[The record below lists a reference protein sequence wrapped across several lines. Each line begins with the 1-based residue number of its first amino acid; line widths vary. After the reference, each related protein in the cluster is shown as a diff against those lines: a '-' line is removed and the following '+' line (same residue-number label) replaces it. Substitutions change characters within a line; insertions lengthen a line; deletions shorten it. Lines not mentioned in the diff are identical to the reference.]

1 MKISKKEKIRLGIIF
16 AVVVVILVLIFVVVP
31 RFIVVDDINKFDRL
45 MIGNKVIFGN
55 TLCNNTWR
63 VEWKWGSKVLLVN
76 EKSLQDGFYTEE
88 YVRRPPMYLA
98 PEFVVWDWGL
108 NGYFEYEIANVYLD
122 RLNEKYINCVFSS
135 KEREMMCEPIFIR
148 AKHITW
154 FDLNRE
160 NVDDHR
166 SELES
171 RDYEYYP
178 AVWIDTA
185 LINSD
190 K

>member
-1 MKISKKEKIRLGIIF
+1 MRICGNSKREKILCLILL
-16 AVVVVILVLIFVVVP
+16 ILVLIFAVVP
-31 RFIVVDDINKFDRL
+31 RFIVVEDINKFDRL

-55 TLCNNTWR
+55 SLCNNTWR
-63 VEWKWGSKVLLVN
+63 VKWKWGTKVLLVN
-76 EKSLQDGFYTEE
+76 EKSMQDGLYTEE
-88 YVRRPPMYLA
+88 YTWTPPGEVLLSL
-98 PEFVVWDWGL
+98 V
-108 NGYFEYEIANVYLD
+108 YEPGNEIYGELD

-154 FDLNRE
+154 FNLTRE

-166 SELES
+166 SELKS
-171 RDYEYYP
+171 GDYEYYP